1 MRESSLVKHLNCEWR
16 DLWSVYKI
24 NPASEI
30 DTFVQK
36 FGLLV
41 LMHIL
46 MWKLT
51 LDKLGFLYTFVWEI
65 LLGPCFMLFP
75 QIRLEMVLQDND
87 DVRAR
92 READRKQNAK

>member
-1 MRESSLVKHLNCEWR
+1 M
-16 DLWSVYKI
+16 

-51 LDKLGFLYTFVWEI
+51 LDKLGFLYTFV
-65 LLGPCFMLFP
+65 
-75 QIRLEMVLQDND
+75 
-87 DVRAR
+87 
-92 READRKQNAK
+92 